1 LKRNKMPSQQ
11 ILQAKN
17 NEVEE
22 IKKILKSYNAIGIAS
37 LKKVRSSQLQEM
49 KKNLA
54 GKVHMKVFKNT
65 LLKFALDSLDDKNIK
80 KIEEYTSGS
89 NVYLFTDLN
98 PFKLALLLERGK
110 IKTIAKTGDIAAMDI
125 TVPEGNTG
133 QPPGPIISIL
143 NSAGLP
149 TRIQSGSV
157 WVSKDTFVANKGDI
171 ITERLSGVLAKLGI
185 KAVELGL
192 SMRAVLDNG
201 LIIKGADLKIDLE
214 ETRNNLA
221 TSHKEAFALSIEIA
235 YPTAENTEIL
245 LQSAHQQAYIL
256 SLNAAI
262 PNKTNIK
269 ELILKAHT
277 EMIKLNS
284 MTETSA

>member
-1 LKRNKMPSQQ
+1 MPSQE

-17 NEVEE
+17 NQVEE
-22 IKKILKSYNAIGIAS
+22 IKKILASYNTIGIAS
-37 LKKVRSSQLQEM
+37 LKKVRSSQLQEL
-49 KKNLA
+49 KKKLA
-54 GKVHMKVFKNT
+54 GKVSMKVFKNT
-65 LLKFALDSLDDKNIK
+65 LLKFAIDSLNDANIK

-89 NVYLFTDLN
+89 NVYLFTNLN

-133 QPPGPIISIL
+133 QPPGPIISLL

-157 WVSKDTFVANKGDI
+157 WVSKDTPVAKKGDI
-171 ITERLSGVLAKLGI
+171 ISERLSGVLAKLGI
-185 KAVELGL
+185 KAVELGI

-201 LIIKGADLKIDLE
+201 LIILGDDLKIDLE
-214 ETRNNLA
+214 QTKNSLIS
-221 TSHKEAFALSIEIA
+221 SHNEAFALSLEIA
-235 YPTAENTEIL
+235 FPTSENTKIL
-245 LQSAHQQAYIL
+245 LQSAHQKAYLL

-262 PNKTNIK
+262 PNKENIK
-269 ELILKAHT
+269 ELILKAYT
-277 EMIKLNS
+277 EMQKLKS
-284 MTETSA
+284 ITEASA

>member
-1 LKRNKMPSQQ
+1 MPSQQ

-22 IKKILKSYNAIGIAS
+22 IKKLLTSYKAIGIAS
-37 LKKVRSSQLQEM
+37 LKKVRSSQLQEL
-49 KKNLA
+49 KKSLKD
-54 GKVHMKVFKNT
+54 KVYMKVFKNN
-65 LLKFALDSLDDKNIK
+65 LLKFALDSLDDKNIN
-80 KIEEYTSGS
+80 KIEEHTSGS
-89 NVYLFTDLN
+89 NVYLFTELN
-98 PFKLALLLERGK
+98 PFKLAILLEKGK

-125 TVPEGNTG
+125 TIPESNTG
-133 QPPGPIISIL
+133 QPPGPIISLL

-157 WVSKDTFVANKGDI
+157 WVSKDTFVAKKGDI
-171 ITERLSGVLAKLGI
+171 ITERLSIVLAKLGI

-192 SMRAVLDNG
+192 SMRAALDDG
-201 LIIKGADLKIDLE
+201 IIISGEDLKIDLG
-214 ETRNNLA
+214 ETRNNLI

-235 YPTAENTEIL
+235 YPTKENTEIL
-245 LQSAHQQAYIL
+245 LQSAHKQAYIL

-269 ELILKAHT
+269 ELILKAHN
-277 EMIKLNS
+277 EMLSLKSKN
-284 MTETSA
+284 ETSA

>member
-1 LKRNKMPSQQ
+1 MPSPQ
-11 ILQAKN
+11 ILQEKS

-22 IKKILKSYNAIGIAS
+22 IKTVLKSYNAIGIAS
-37 LKKVRSSQLQEM
+37 LKKVRSSQLQEL
-49 KKNLA
+49 KKKLGN
-54 GKVHMKVFKNT
+54 KVSMKVFKNN
-65 LLKFALDSLDDKNIK
+65 LLKFALDSLDDKNLK
-80 KIEEYTSGS
+80 KIEEYISGS
-89 NVYLFTDLN
+89 NIYLFTNLN
-98 PFKLALLLERGK
+98 PFKLALLLEKGK

-133 QPPGPIISIL
+133 QPPGPIISLL

-171 ITERLSGVLAKLGI
+171 INERISGVLAKLGI

-201 LIIKGADLKIDLE
+201 LIIPGDALNINLD
-214 ETRNNLA
+214 ETRNTLI
-221 TSHKEAFALSIEIA
+221 TSHNEAFALSLEIA
-235 YPTAENTEIL
+235 FPTTENTAIL
-245 LQSAHQQAYIL
+245 LQTAHQKAFLL

-262 PNKTNIK
+262 PNKANIAD
-269 ELILKAHT
+269 LIKKAHT
-277 EMIKLNS
+277 EMLGLKNL
-284 MTETSA
+284 TEKSS